1 MLLNTDR
8 RINRATAM
16 SHFVHEMN
24 LRDIIFDDGIKFIL
38 SGGKGGVG
46 KTSCAGAMA
55 VLSAEQGLR
64 TLVISTDP
72 AHSLS
77 DSFDQNLS
85 GGDIIEIKGVDNLWG
100 MEINTEKGMKEF
112 QHNLGQMQGAEME
125 MASQLLGGMDD
136 MAPPGSDE
144 AMAFG
149 KMLEFIGDPSYDRV
163 VFDTAPTGH
172 TLKLLELPDL
182 LDSWLGKMLTL
193 RQRISSMM
201 AGFKAFLG
209 GAPAEDDSWKM
220 LQETKEKIIAART
233 SLADSKLTQFV
244 VVMIPEAMAVFE
256 TQRLLASLNT
266 WSIPVSNV
274 IVNQLV
280 PENPSCAFCTSRRRM
295 QQSNL
300 QDIRDLYGDLHVTEV
315 PLFDHEIRGIEELRK
330 LGAILVGEA
339 SSK

>member
-1 MLLNTDR
+1 MT
-8 RINRATAM
+8 
-16 SHFVHEMN
+16 MN
-24 LRDIIFDDGIKFIL
+24 LRDIIYDESIKFIL

-46 KTSCAGAMA
+46 KTSCAGAIA
-55 VLSAEQGLR
+55 VLSAEYGLR

-77 DSFDQNLS
+77 DSVDQNLS
-85 GGDIIEIKGVDNLWG
+85 GGDVIKIEGIENLWG

-112 QHNLGQMQGAEME
+112 QENLGQMQGPEVE
-125 MASQLLGGMDD
+125 MASQLMGGLDS

-149 KMLEFIGDPSYDRV
+149 KMLEFIGDPNFDRV

-201 AGFKAFLG
+201 SGFKAFLG
-209 GAPAEDDSWKM
+209 GGMPDEDDSWKM
-220 LQETKEKIIAART
+220 LQQTKEKIRAASIA
-233 SLADSKLTQFV
+233 LADEKLTQFV

-256 TQRLLASLNT
+256 TQRLLSSLNK
-266 WSIPVSNV
+266 WSIPVSNI

-280 PENPSCAFCTSRRRM
+280 PENPSCPFCTSRRRM
-295 QQSNL
+295 QQANL
-300 QDIRDLYGDLHVTEV
+300 KDIRDLYHDLHITEV
-315 PLFDHEIRGIEELRK
+315 PLFDHEIRGIDELRR
-330 LGAILVGEA
+330 LGKILVGEA
-339 SSK
+339 DTQ